1 MDGTDLT
8 NFIRARRSEAAQS
21 RLPLRD
27 IRIIDVGSV
36 VAAPFGATILGDY
49 GAEVIKIEP
58 PTLPDAIRNWAVI
71 EERHQPFW
79 LLASR
84 NKLPMT
90 LNLKHPRGQT
100 IFSRLVAESDVLL
113 ENMRPGT
120 LDRLGFPAAKL
131 WQLNQGLIVG
141 RISGYGQTGPYLSKP
156 GFGTLAE
163 AMSGFTR
170 MNAHPGAPPTNPPLA
185 LADMIAGVHLA
196 LGVMIALRDQKRGE
210 RGGQE
215 LDLSLYE
222 PLFGFMG
229 GDFLIHALSGVTP
242 EPAGNE
248 THYTAPRNSYR
259 TQDGKWVVLSASS
272 QAPFE
277 RLLDLVGHPELKEA
291 PGFRNN
297 QERIQQAS
305 RDVLN
310 QIIGDWVKAR
320 PLTAVLGACEKAG
333 VTIGPVYSMED
344 IAQDPHYQARGS
356 ITSVFDPASERDIPF
371 PETPIR
377 FSATPGKIRFPGLPM
392 GAANEVVLEDL
403 LGYHPEE
410 VSDLRRAGVI

>member
-1 MDGTDLT
+1 MDGAELR
-8 NFIRARRSEAAQS
+8 NFIRERRSVAAGS

-27 IRIIDVGSV
+27 IRVIDMGSV
-36 VAAPFGATILGDY
+36 VAGPFGATLLGDY

-58 PTLPDAIRNWAVI
+58 PGVPDAIRYWAVI
-71 EERHQPFW
+71 DGRHEPFW

-84 NKLPMT
+84 NKLPIT
-90 LNLKHPRGQT
+90 LNLKHPQGQQ
-100 IFSRLVAESDVLL
+100 IFARLVGQSDVLL

-120 LDRLGFPAAKL
+120 LDRLGFAAARL
-131 WQLNQGLIVG
+131 WGINRGLIIG
-141 RISGYGQTGPYLSKP
+141 RISGYGQTGPYASKP

-163 AMSGFTR
+163 AMSGFTY
-170 MNAHPGAPPTNPPLA
+170 MNAQPGAPPTNPPLA

-196 LGVMIALRDQKRGE
+196 LGVMIALRGQKRGE

-229 GDFLIHALSGVTP
+229 GDFLMHALSGIVLHP
-242 EPAGNE
+242 VGNE
-248 THYTAPRNSYR
+248 SNYVAPRNSFQ
-259 TQDGKWVVLSASS
+259 TEDGRWVALSASS

-277 RLLDLVGHPELKEA
+277 RLMELVDHPELKAA

-297 QERIQQAS
+297 QERIQQSS

-310 QIIGDWVKAR
+310 RIIGDWIKAR
-320 PLTAVLGACEKAG
+320 PLQEVLDACEKAG

-344 IAQDPHYQARGS
+344 IANDPHYRARGS
-356 ITSVFDPASERDIPF
+356 ITSTFDPASERTIPF

-377 FSATPGKIRFPGLPM
+377 LSATPGEIRFPGLPM

-403 LGYHPEE
+403 LGYTPAE
-410 VSDLRRAGVI
+410 VTDFKRAGVI

>member
-1 MDGTDLT
+1 MDGTDLRD
-8 NFIRARRSEAAQS
+8 FIRERRIGLAQS

-27 IRIIDVGSV
+27 IRIIDLGSV
-36 VAAPFGATILGDY
+36 VAGPFGATLLGDY
-49 GAEVIKIEP
+49 GAEVVKIEP
-58 PTLPDAIRNWAVI
+58 PGVPDALRYWAVI
-71 EERHQPFW
+71 EARHEPFW

-84 NKLPMT
+84 NKLPIT
-90 LNLKHPRGQT
+90 LNLKHPQGRE
-100 IFSRLVAESDVLL
+100 ILARLVAQSDVLL

-131 WQLNQGLIVG
+131 WEINRGLIIG
-141 RISGYGQTGPYLSKP
+141 RISGYGQTGPYASKP

-163 AMSGFTR
+163 AMSGFTY
-170 MNAHPGAPPTNPPLA
+170 MNAQPGAPPTNPPLA
-185 LADMIAGVHLA
+185 LADMIAGTHLA

-229 GDFLIHALSGVTP
+229 GDFLMHALSGIAPHPV
-242 EPAGNE
+242 GNE
-248 THYTAPRNSYR
+248 SNYVSPRNSYR
-259 TQDGKWVVLSASS
+259 TADGRWVALSASS

-277 RLLDLVGHPELKEA
+277 RLMDLVGRPDLKQT

-297 QERIQQAS
+297 QERLQQAS

-310 QIIGDWVKAR
+310 RIIGDWIKAR
-320 PLTAVLGACEKAG
+320 PLAEVLEACEKAG

-344 IAQDPHYQARGS
+344 IARDPHYRARGS
-356 ITSVFDPASERDIPF
+356 ITSIFDPASQKEIPV

-377 FSATPGKIRFPGLPM
+377 LSATPGAIRFPGLPM

-403 LGYHPEE
+403 LGYSPEE
-410 VSDLRRAGVI
+410 VADFRRAGAI